1 MTNFQKVVD
10 FNTAFGMDISSTPR
24 PNLYDTNPKNVAL
37 ALALIEEE
45 VGELKEAIQTKDFT
59 ETRDALADILY
70 VVYGAAARFGIN
82 ADTDFD
88 IVHRSNMSKLCDTEE
103 IAQQTV
109 AKYQA
114 DYQAGNSPYDSPYYE
129 FIGGTINK
137 WIVKNKSTGKALKSI
152 HYTKVKFD

>member
-1 MTNFQKVVD
+1 MSNFQKVIA
-10 FNTAFGMDISSTPR
+10 FNTAFGMDISDTPR
-24 PNLYDTNPKNVAL
+24 PDLFDTNPKNVDL
-37 ALALIEEE
+37 AFSLIAEE
-45 VGELKEAIQTKDFT
+45 VAELKEAIQTKDFT

-82 ADTDFD
+82 ADIDFD

-103 IAQQTV
+103 IAEQTV
-109 AKYQA
+109 TSYKNQ
-114 DYQAGNSPYDSPYYE
+114 YQAGKSPYDSPYYE